1 MNKITKTVKEVR
13 EFFTKGM
20 KNIFGTLTIDDRKDN
35 DVYCRDIYGNL
46 YKVIGFEDDKENNR
60 GIIKVERIYD

>member
-1 MNKITKTVKEVR
+1 MNKITKTVKDVR

-20 KNIFGTLTIDDRKDN
+20 KNIWGTLTPDDRKDN

>member
-1 MNKITKTVKEVR
+1 MNKITKTVKDAR

-20 KNIFGTLTIDDRKDN
+20 KNIFGTLTPDDRKDN
-35 DVYCRDIYGNL
+35 NVYCRDIYGNL
-46 YKVIGFEDDKENNR
+46 YRVIGFEDDKENYR